1 MAIAALA
8 AIGWGSAIAAP
19 ETNALP
25 TGGRV
30 TSGAATITST
40 TGSAPVMTIDQ
51 STQRAVVDWNK
62 FDVGQNAT
70 VKFNQPNAQ
79 SSTLNR
85 VSDANPSQI
94 FGKIQAQGEVI
105 LVNQAGVYFSPTSSV
120 DVGSIVASTH
130 NISNDDYMAGKSS
143 YDRNGSSGKVIN
155 EGKIKAAIGGY
166 VAMLAQKFKF
176 RNHYCQNGIG
186 CFGFWRA
193 HHP

>member
-1 MAIAALA
+1 MSAHFSTSIKSKLPLKAVIACAVFT

-130 NISNDDYMAGKSS
+130 NISNDDYMAGKST
-143 YDRNGSSGKVIN
+143 YDRNGSSGICS
-155 EGKIKAAIGGY
+155 E
-166 VAMLAQKFKF
+166 
-176 RNHYCQNGIG
+176 
-186 CFGFWRA
+186 
-193 HHP
+193 